1 MAAAPAASTST
12 LPWIIVA
19 ILAVL
24 VALAAVFI
32 ATRGDG
38 DGGGGNGIAE
48 GAASDGAPVLAAET
62 PVGPVVTK
70 FVASTAN
77 IRNVPTAQGPDSR
90 VVGTLRPGSQV
101 AGQMVLGSGNAYW
114 LRLSDGRGYVS
125 AINLSDGPPVAASAV
140 QSGYRVPV
148 SDGIYCAVA
157 VRSGNLR
164 IRSSP
169 GGRIVGA
176 MPRGARFQAYGNSLI
191 AAGYTWIQIQP
202 ADFRYPSGWV
212 AVEHIICS

>member
-1 MAAAPAASTST
+1 MTAGNNAA
-12 LPWIIVA
+12 LPWIILSV
-19 ILAVL
+19 IAVL
-24 VALAAVFI
+24 VALAAVYV
-32 ATRGDG
+32 ATRGGDDVSAGDIASETG
-38 DGGGGNGIAE
+38 DGAGDTGEMAV
-48 GAASDGAPVLAAET
+48 APET

-90 VVGTLRPGSQV
+90 VMGTLRPGSQV
-101 AGQMVLGSGNAYW
+101 AGQMVVGPGNAYW

-125 AINLSDGPPVAASAV
+125 AINLSDGPPVAA
-140 QSGYRVPV
+140 PV
-148 SDGIYCAVA
+148 AQTGFRKPVIDGVYCAVA
-157 VRSGNLR
+157 VRTGNLR

-176 MPRGARFQAYGNSLI
+176 MPRGARFQAYGNSLL

-212 AVEHIICS
+212 AVEHIVCS